1 MLICGK
7 KLKIS
12 NLIILSEIIIIV
24 SLLFIN
30 LTYQSET
37 YSLRSQVVRNDK
49 HIAFLKECTNEQKEE
64 INKLTD
70 KNRLE
75 EIAKRIGLQKVKIK
89 NI

>member
-1 MLICGK
+1 MLINGK
-7 KLKIS
+7 QVNI
-12 NLIILSEIIIIV
+12 LILFELIIIV

-37 YSLRSQVVRNDK
+37 YSLRSQVVRNDN
-49 HIAFLKECTNEQKEE
+49 HIAFLKECASEQKEE
-64 INKLTD
+64 INRLTD

-75 EIAKRIGLQKVKIK
+75 EIAKRIGLQKVKVK

>member
-1 MLICGK
+1 MLINGK
-7 KLKIS
+7 QVNIL
-12 NLIILSEIIIIV
+12 ILSELIIIV

-37 YSLRSQVVRNDK
+37 YSLRSQVVRNDN
-49 HIAFLKECTNEQKEE
+49 HIAFLKECASEQKEE

-70 KNRLE
+70 KKRLE
-75 EIAKRIGLQKVKIK
+75 EIARRIGLQKVTVK

>member
-1 MLICGK
+1 MLINGK
-7 KLKIS
+7 QVNIL
-12 NLIILSEIIIIV
+12 ILSEIIIIV

-49 HIAFLKECTNEQKEE
+49 HIAFLKECANKQKEE

-75 EIAKRIGLQKVKIK
+75 EIAKRIGLRKVTVK